1 MSENEDDSSKTE
13 EPSDRKLK
21 KAHDKGDVPIS
32 RDVGHLMGFAGLLGI
47 VFLLIVYVLP
57 GGFVGLWAR
66 IRRRFHQG
74 GGA

>member
-1 MSENEDDSSKTE
+1 
-13 EPSDRKLK
+13 
-21 KAHDKGDVPIS
+21 
-32 RDVGHLMGFAGLLGI
+32 